1 MGLVR
6 NVRQRRGLAATE
18 GFTLVEM
25 LVSMLILSVVMS
37 AIFAFLWSA
46 SSYWQAGQAS
56 ADVTENARLG
66 LNRMTRELKQA
77 SQITSAT
84 ANEMVFK
91 VNFNNGVGVET
102 VTYRFTPGSNGSPGT
117 VSRDSDISTEVTL
130 MENVKFAQFD
140 YYGNDYRCDSNKDG
154 KIEIGELA
162 SCSSTPTDKI
172 VRVDITLTMPNG
184 KRADQPLVF
193 VGQAWLRNRSTV

>member
-1 MGLVR
+1 MKLIR
-6 NVRQRRGLAATE
+6 KINQRQRLAGSE

-46 SSYWQAGQAS
+46 SSYWQAGQAT

-84 ANEMVFK
+84 TTEIVFK
-91 VNFNNGVGVET
+91 VNYGNGVET
-102 VTYRFTPGSNGSPGT
+102 VSYGFKPGNNGNPGIIW
-117 VSRDSDISTEVTL
+117 RNSDQSTQMTL
-130 MENVKFAQFD
+130 MENVKSAQFA
-140 YYGNDYRCDSNKDG
+140 YYGNDYRCDSNFDG
-154 KIEIGELA
+154 EITYSGLQ
-162 SCSSTPTDKI
+162 SCSGSPNDKI
-172 VRVDITLTMPNG
+172 VRVDITLTMKSGNHPDAN
-184 KRADQPLVF
+184 F
-193 VGQAWLRNRSTV
+193 VGQAWLRNQGTI

>member
-1 MGLVR
+1 MELVR
-6 NVRQRRGLAATE
+6 KITQRGGLADTK

-46 SSYWQAGQAS
+46 SNYWQAGQAT

-77 SQITSAT
+77 SEITSAT
-84 ANEMVFK
+84 ATEMVFK
-91 VNFNNGVGVET
+91 VNYGNGVET
-102 VTYRFTPGSNGSPGT
+102 VSYGFTPGSNGSPGT
-117 VSRDSDISTEVTL
+117 VWRNSDISTQTTL
-130 MENVKFAQFD
+130 MENVKSAQFD
-140 YYGNDYRCDSNKDG
+140 YYGNDYRCDANNDG
-154 KIEIGELA
+154 EITFSELQ
-162 SCSSTPTDKI
+162 SCSSSPSTKI
-172 VRVDITLTMPNG
+172 ARVDITLTMKSGNHPDEN
-184 KRADQPLVF
+184 F